1 MKFIPVIVLAAL
13 FALNAPAQETK
24 TSAEATPGVVEGVKG
39 TIVATVQAVDL
50 KKREIT
56 LKGPKG
62 KVETFTVD
70 ERVKRLG
77 EVAPGDKIKVEYY
90 AAISVVIR
98 KPTAAEKQHP
108 IEIVEGVAKAPKN
121 ESPAAGGLR
130 KIKVVATVE
139 AIDKENQ
146 MVTLKGPMGNEV
158 EVQVHDAA
166 AFKSLRT
173 GDTVVAT
180 YVEGIAISLEKTA
193 SEKK

>member
-1 MKFIPVIVLAAL
+1 MKSISLIALAAL
-13 FALNAPAQETK
+13 FTFSAVAQETK
-24 TSAEATPGVVEGVKG
+24 TSAKASPGVVEEVKG
-39 TIVATVQAVDL
+39 TIVATVQSVDL

-62 KVETFTVD
+62 KVETFAVD

-90 AAISVVIR
+90 AAISVELR
-98 KPTAAEKQHP
+98 KPTADEKQHP
-108 IEIVEGVAKAPKN
+108 IEVVVGVAKAPKN

-130 KIKVVATVE
+130 KIKVVATIE
-139 AIDKENQ
+139 AIDKEKQ

-158 EVQVHDAA
+158 EVQVHDAGV
-166 AFKSLRT
+166 FKSLHT
-173 GDTVVAT
+173 GDTEVAT
-180 YVEGIAISLEKTA
+180 YLEGIAISLEKTV